1 VSGTPVISDR
11 DNSKSPHRCSQ
22 YRREAP
28 GWKKYIERWEGTV
41 VTAAVA
47 GTGAGTSTQH
57 EEARRGT
64 FAALRTRNFRI
75 YLAGQFIASNGTW
88 MQTIAQ
94 DWLVLQLTHS
104 PSAVGIAMALQFL
117 PMLLFGMYGGVLADR
132 YPKRRL
138 LMITQSASGVLAA
151 LLAVLTIS
159 GEIRVGQ
166 VYLLALAGGLVFVV
180 DNPTRQV
187 FVNEVVP
194 AADVRNAIALNSA
207 AFQSARLIGP
217 AVSGVLIG
225 AVGCGWAFAAN
236 ALCYLGPLIGLAV
249 IRVDQLSP
257 APPLERAPGQ
267 LRATLRYVAARPHV
281 AWTIALVG
289 IIGTFGLNFPVV
301 LTAMASTTFHG
312 GAALYGAFNVALA
325 VGSVTGALIAGGRA
339 NSRLRALIALGALFG
354 LAQTAAA
361 FAPALSLFL
370 VALLAMGVSNLALQA
385 MANSSVQLWI
395 AASQRGR
402 VMGLYALVFT
412 GGTPL
417 GGPLVG
423 WITETFGPRAGM
435 SLCGIVPLVAA
446 AAIGGVLARSSRRS
460 RSGPPPS
467 ASWPAA
473 RTAAARR
480 PDHVIGELVA

>member
-1 VSGTPVISDR
+1 V
-11 DNSKSPHRCSQ
+11 
-22 YRREAP
+22 
-28 GWKKYIERWEGTV
+28 
-41 VTAAVA
+41 AAAAA
-47 GTGAGTSTQH
+47 GTGAGTPTQTIETRH
-57 EEARRGT
+57 ST
-64 FAALRTRNFRI
+64 FAALRTPNFRI
-75 YLAGQFIASNGTW
+75 YLTGQFIASTGMW

-94 DWLVLQLTHS
+94 DWLVLQLTRS

-117 PMLLFGMYGGVLADR
+117 PMLLFGMYGGAIADR

-138 LMITQSASGVLAA
+138 LMTTQTVNGLLTT

-236 ALCYLGPLIGLAV
+236 AVCYLGPLIGLAV
-249 IRVDQLSP
+249 IHVDQLRP
-257 APPLERAPGQ
+257 APALERAPGQ

-339 NSRLRALIALGALFG
+339 HSRLRTLIALGALFG
-354 LAQTAAA
+354 LAQAAAA
-361 FAPALSLFL
+361 FAPSLALFL
-370 VALLAMGVSNLALQA
+370 IALLGMGVSNLAFQA
-385 MANSSVQLWI
+385 MANSSVQLSI
-395 AASQRGR
+395 APSQRGR
-402 VMGLYALVFT
+402 VMGLYMLVFT

-423 WITETFGPRAGM
+423 WLTQTYGPRVGM
-435 SLCGIVPLVAA
+435 AVCGIVPLVAA
-446 AAIGGVLARSSRRS
+446 VAIGALLARSTPTEPIVPATVAVLAISASRLHLPVGPGNRSRRNT
-460 RSGPPPS
+460 GPAAGGP
-467 ASWPAA
+467 A
-473 RTAAARR
+473 RTAGPRPGRR
-480 PDHVIGELVA
+480 AGRRRLRYQRDVH